1 MNKKNIVVILI
12 FFTVLSLF
20 VMGDAKK
27 ARSADD
33 LESKLNIYL
42 QVLDAVK
49 NDYVN
54 KNLDNTKLMYG
65 SIRGLLD
72 SLDDPYTRFL
82 EPTSYKEMK
91 IRLSG
96 SYSGI
101 GIYIGI
107 KDKQLIVISPIK
119 NTPAWKAGLKPKDKI
134 LAIEGKPT
142 KDMALDEAVSLIR
155 GPSGSLVTMSILR
168 GSAKDPKD
176 YKIPR
181 EKIVIK
187 SVETDTLEGN
197 IGYIKLNTF
206 ENQNAAE
213 DMEKALNNMKKKQVK
228 GIVLDVRNN
237 GGGLLQNAIE
247 IGSMFIKDGTIV
259 YTVDREGKKE
269 TISSMGNLIW
279 DRPIVMLI
287 NESSASASEILAGAL
302 HDNHKAVL
310 VGTRSFGKA
319 SVQNVKQLEDGS
331 AILLTIAKYL
341 TPNGTDIMK
350 KGIEP
355 DYVVE
360 MPTSEAE
367 AALETTDKV
376 SDIDKDLQLK
386 KAVDVLNGLVIR
398 LDTKTKRGAR
408 LREVIKGSGKA
419 RKVSAIS
426 L

>member
-1 MNKKNIVVILI
+1 MRKKSIVL
-12 FFTVLSLF
+12 VLLF
-20 VMGDAKK
+20 IVALSVLMMGDAKR

-42 QVLDAVK
+42 QVLDSVK
-49 NDYVN
+49 NDYVD
-54 KNLDNTKLMYG
+54 KKLDNTKLMYG

-82 EPTSYKEMK
+82 EPSSYKEMK

-107 KDKQLIVISPIK
+107 KEKQIMVISPIK
-119 NTPAWKAGLKPKDKI
+119 DTPAWKAGLKPKDKI
-134 LAIEGKPT
+134 ITIDGKPT
-142 KDMALDEAVSLIR
+142 KDMALDEAVGLIR
-155 GPSGSLVTMSILR
+155 GPRGSIVTISILR
-168 GSAKDPKD
+168 GSAKEPKD

-187 SVETDTLEGN
+187 SVEMEILGAN

-213 DMEKALNNMKKKQVK
+213 EMEKAINNMKGKNIK
-228 GIVLDVRNN
+228 GIIIDVRNN

-247 IGSMFIKDGTIV
+247 IGSMFMKDGVIV
-259 YTVDREGKKE
+259 YTIDREGKKE
-269 TISSMGNLIW
+269 TISSTGNQIW
-279 DRPIVMLI
+279 DKPVVMLM

-302 HDNHKAVL
+302 HDNSKAKL
-310 VGTRSFGKA
+310 VGTKSFGKA

-331 AILLTIAKYL
+331 AILITIAKYL
-341 TPNGTDIMK
+341 TPNGTDITK

-355 DYVVE
+355 DYVLEVTTE
-360 MPTSEAE
+360 EAE
-367 AALETTDKV
+367 AMFQSEDKAV
-376 SDIDKDLQLK
+376 NTQKDPQLK
-386 KAVDVLNGLVIR
+386 KAVEVLKGLIAGIDVTGMR
-398 LDTKTKRGAR
+398 
-408 LREVIKGSGKA
+408 KA
-419 RKVSAIS
+419 KKLSAIP
-426 L
+426 LK

>member
-1 MNKKNIVVILI
+1 MNKKSIVIVLI
-12 FFTVLSLF
+12 LF
-20 VMGDAKK
+20 VALSIFIMGDAKR

-42 QVLDAVK
+42 QVLDSVK
-49 NDYVN
+49 NDYVE
-54 KNLDNTKLMYG
+54 KNLDNSKLMYG

-82 EPTSYKEMK
+82 EPSSYKEMK

-107 KDKQLIVISPIK
+107 KDKQLMVISPIK
-119 NTPAWKAGLKPKDKI
+119 DTPAWKEGLKPKDKI
-134 LAIEGKPT
+134 LAIDGKPT

-155 GPSGSLVTMSILR
+155 GPRGSIVTVSILR
-168 GSAKDPKD
+168 GAAKEPKD

-187 SVETDTLEGN
+187 SVESEILDDN
-197 IGYIKLNTF
+197 VGYIKLNTF

-213 DMEKALNNMKKKQVK
+213 EMEKALNYMKSKKTR

-247 IGSMFIKDGTIV
+247 IGSMFIKDGVIV
-259 YTVDREGKKE
+259 YTIDREGKKE
-269 TISSMGNLIW
+269 TISSTGNLIW
-279 DRPIVMLI
+279 DRPVVMLI

-302 HDNHKAVL
+302 HDNNKAKL
-310 VGTRSFGKA
+310 VGTKSFGKA

-331 AILLTIAKYL
+331 AILITIAKYL
-341 TPNGTDIMK
+341 TPNGTDITK

-360 MPTSEAE
+360 IPTAEAE
-367 AALETTDKV
+367 APLEAEEKTANV
-376 SDIDKDLQLK
+376 QKDLQLK
-386 KAVDVLNGLVIR
+386 KAVEILKELTVRMDV
-398 LDTKTKRGAR
+398 
-408 LREVIKGSGKA
+408 KGRGKA
-419 RKVSAIS
+419 RKVSEVP

>member
-1 MNKKNIVVILI
+1 MNKKWAILFI
-12 FFTVLSLF
+12 LCFLSFSILFTLEVQR
-20 VMGDAKK
+20 VK
-27 ARSADD
+27 AADD

-42 QVLDAVK
+42 QVLDTVK
-49 NDYVN
+49 NDYID
-54 KNLDNTKLMYG
+54 KDLDNTKLIYG
-65 SIRGLLD
+65 SVKGLLD

-107 KDKQLIVISPIK
+107 KEKHLIVISPIK
-119 NTPAWKAGLKPKDKI
+119 DTPAWKAGLKPKDKI
-134 LAIEGKPT
+134 MTIDGKQT

-155 GPSGSLVTMSILR
+155 GPRGSLVSLGIIR
-168 GSAKDPKD
+168 GKEKDPKE

-187 SVETDTLEGN
+187 SVETEVLKDD

-206 ENQNAAE
+206 ENQNASDE
-213 DMEKALNNMKKKQVK
+213 MEKALNSLKSKKVK
-228 GIVLDVRNN
+228 GLIIDVRNN

-247 IGSMFIKDGTIV
+247 IGSMFIREGVIV
-259 YTVDREGKKE
+259 YTIDREGKKE
-269 TISSMGNLIW
+269 TISSSGN
-279 DRPIVMLI
+279 IVWVKPTVVLI

-302 HDNHKAVL
+302 RDNRISTL
-310 VGTRSFGKA
+310 VGTKSFGKA

-331 AILLTIAKYL
+331 AVLLTVAKYL
-341 TPNGTDIMK
+341 TPNGTDISK

-355 DYVVE
+355 DHVVE
-360 MPTSEAE
+360 VPTSEAE
-367 AALETTDKV
+367 ENPKV
-376 SDIDKDLQLK
+376 EESIVDEQNDIQLK
-386 KAVDVLNGLVIR
+386 KAVEVMKNLIVR
-398 LDTKTKRGAR
+398 KLDMKNPRKTSSGA
-408 LREVIKGSGKA
+408 
-419 RKVSAIS
+419 VS